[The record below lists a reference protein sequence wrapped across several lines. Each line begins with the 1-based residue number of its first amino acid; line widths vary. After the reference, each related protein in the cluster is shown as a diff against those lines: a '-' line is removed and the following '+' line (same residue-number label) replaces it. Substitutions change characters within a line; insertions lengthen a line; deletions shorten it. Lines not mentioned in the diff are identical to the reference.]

1 MKKFDFNSF
10 VQEQFEHFKDT
21 FSLEEVKDVLYLGED
36 AYTRDSPNSTGKTLV
51 LDFLAFKG
59 KKDDDKSFD
68 YSQELNKGLSIWITK
83 NSNFKGKSSIF
94 KIIKFALTG
103 NNNIKDDVN
112 KWIEEI
118 LLCFTIGIH
127 KYTIHIR
134 NKKRGL
140 VSTLYNFKITVWEEF
155 EQLAKSPIFETY
167 NKEDF
172 EYKIQEFFF
181 QQFSYYSLKWTQNS
195 SKKDSLDLV
204 ESSASWNTYFKSIY
218 LESKDYGVLF
228 YGGSLSHQGQK
239 VFQTLMGLDLTFA
252 INQLKIKQDGLN
264 NEKAKEK
271 LKNQSHESDIIK
283 KKEELKNEISEIEK
297 QIDDLSKKPVITVN
311 QEVIEL
317 QEQYTK
323 LVSKY
328 NQFSKLE
335 SDCRELSKNM
345 NNIESEIEQKRRA
358 YTSIQ
363 NRIDSIKKRIIEL
376 NEHIEIGVFL
386 SDLEVKNCPSCHHSI
401 NEEKRRNNLVAHQC
415 PLCSDGIIDSEDVD
429 KESYEEKIKQL
440 QEELLQSEQY
450 KKSVEEKGKVI
461 RNELKTL
468 EKNLKDKQIEL
479 QKTDIDKLL
488 LQIQSIKSQINAKL
502 VQNPINNSQREELI
516 IKKAVLEYQLKEI
529 EINSTQTKSLS
540 NYEGKISLLQNAIE
554 TLKKQRYEIGNN
566 TIRRLQDLMLKE
578 VHSFGIIS
586 ITGIRITENFD
597 VKYTQGGEEISFEKI
612 SEGEQLRAKLA
623 FYLSL
628 IQLDIE
634 FAMGKHTRF
643 LMIDSPGK
651 EEAGNIYMDGLIS
664 VLQDIEKRYG
674 DELQILIATA
684 DSRFENM
691 LKKQFVYQEDAF
703 IF

>member
-10 VQEQFEHFKDT
+10 VQEQFEQFQDT
-21 FSLEEVKDVLYLGED
+21 FTLEEVNDILYLGED

-59 KKDDDKSFD
+59 KKDDGNPFN

-103 NNNIKDDVN
+103 NNSIKYDVN
-112 KWIEEI
+112 KWVEEI
-118 LLCFTIGIH
+118 LLCFTIGVH
-127 KYTIHIR
+127 QYTINIT

-140 VSTLYNFKITVWEEF
+140 VSKLYNSKITVWAEF

-181 QQFSYYSLKWTQNS
+181 QQFSYYSLKWTQSS
-195 SKKDSLDLV
+195 SKKDSIDLV

-252 INQLKIKQDGLN
+252 INQLKVKQDGLN
-264 NEKAKEK
+264 NENAKEK
-271 LKNQSHESDIIK
+271 LKSQSQQSHIAK
-283 KKEELKNEISEIEK
+283 KKEELKEEISKIEK
-297 QIDDLSKKPVITVN
+297 QIDDLSKKPIIAID
-311 QEVIEL
+311 QEIIRL
-317 QEQYTK
+317 QEQHTR
-323 LVSKY
+323 LVSQY
-328 NQFSKLE
+328 NKFSKLH
-335 SDCRELSKNM
+335 SDCRELSKKINDTE
-345 NNIESEIEQKRRA
+345 NGIEQKRKA

-363 NRIDSIKKRIIEL
+363 NRIDSINRRILEL

-386 SDLEVKNCPSCHHSI
+386 SDLEVKNCPSCHHFV
-401 NEEKRRNNLVAHQC
+401 NEEKRKINLVEHKC

-429 KESYEEKIKQL
+429 KKSYEEKIKQL
-440 QEELLQSEQY
+440 QEELSQVEQQ
-450 KKSVEEKGKVI
+450 KKSVEDEGKVI
-461 RNELKTL
+461 RNELGTL
-468 EKNLKDKQIEL
+468 KSNLKGKETEL
-479 QKTDIDKLL
+479 QKEDIDNLL
-488 LQIQSIKSQINAKL
+488 LQIQSIQSQINTKL
-502 VQNPINNSQREELI
+502 AQNPINNSQREELI
-516 IKKAVLEYQLKEI
+516 IEKAVLEYQLKEI
-529 EINSTQTKSLS
+529 ENNSTQTKSLS
-540 NYEGKISLLQNAIE
+540 NYDEKISLLHNAIE
-554 TLKKQRYEIGNN
+554 ALKKQRYVIGND
-566 TIRRLQDLMLKE
+566 TIKRLQEFMLKE
-578 VHSFGIIS
+578 VHSFGITS
-586 ITGIRITENFD
+586 ITSIRITENFD
-597 VKYTQGGEEISFEKI
+597 VKYTQGGEEVSFEKI

-634 FAMGKHTRF
+634 SAMGKHTRF

-684 DSRFENM
+684 DSRFENT
-691 LKKQFVYQEDAF
+691 LKNQFVYQEDTF

>member
-10 VQEQFEHFKDT
+10 VQEQFEQFQDT
-21 FSLEEVKDVLYLGED
+21 FTLEEVKDILYLGED
-36 AYTRDSPNSTGKTLV
+36 VYTRDSPNSTGKTLV

-59 KKDDDKSFD
+59 KKDDGKPFN

-83 NSNFKGKSSIF
+83 NSNLKGKSSIF

-103 NNNIKDDVN
+103 SNSIKDDVN
-112 KWIEEI
+112 RWIEEI
-118 LLCFTIGIH
+118 LLCFTIGVH
-127 KYTIHIR
+127 HYTVHIT

-140 VSTLYNFKITVWEEF
+140 ASKLYNSKISVWEDL
-155 EQLAKSPIFETY
+155 EQLAKSPIFET
-167 NKEDF
+167 NNEKDF
-172 EYKIQEFFF
+172 EYEIQEFFF
-181 QQFSYYSLKWTQNS
+181 QQFSYYSLRWTQKHP
-195 SKKDSLDLV
+195 KKEKLDLIEV
-204 ESSASWNTYFKSIY
+204 PASWNTYFKSIY
-218 LESKDYGVLF
+218 LESKDYGALF

-252 INQLKIKQDGLN
+252 INQLTIKQDGLK
-264 NEKAKEK
+264 NENAKEK
-271 LKNQSHESDIIK
+271 LKSQSFQSHNDK
-283 KKEELKNEISEIEK
+283 KKEELKEEISKIEK
-297 QIDDLSKKPVITVN
+297 QIDDLNKKPVLAID
-311 QEVIEL
+311 QEIVGL
-317 QEQYTK
+317 QDQYTK
-323 LVSKY
+323 LISRY
-328 NQFSKLE
+328 NQISKLE
-335 SDCRELSKNM
+335 NDCRELSKNI
-345 NNIESEIEQKRRA
+345 NKVESEIEQKRKL
-358 YTSIQ
+358 YFSIQ
-363 NRIDSIKKRIIEL
+363 NRIDSINKRTLEL

-401 NEEKRRNNLVAHQC
+401 NEEKRKNNLSAHQC
-415 PLCSDGIIDSEDVD
+415 PLCSDGIIESEDVD

-440 QEELLQSEQY
+440 QGELFQVEQQ
-450 KKSVEEKGKVI
+450 KKSVEDEGKVI
-461 RNELKTL
+461 KNELGTL
-468 EKNLKDKQIEL
+468 KNTLKDKENEL
-479 QKTDIDKLL
+479 QKADNNNLL
-488 LQIQSIKSQINAKL
+488 LQIQSIQSQINIKL
-502 VQNPINNSQREELI
+502 AQNPMNNSQREELI

-529 EINSTQTKSLS
+529 ENNSTQTKSLS
-540 NYEGKISLLQNAIE
+540 NYEREISLLQNAIE
-554 TLKKQRYEIGNN
+554 ALKKQRYEIGNN
-566 TIRRLQDLMLKE
+566 IILRLQYLMLKE
-578 VHSFGIIS
+578 VHSFGITS

-634 FAMGKHTRF
+634 SAMGKHTRF

-684 DSRFENM
+684 DSRFENT
-691 LKKQFVYQEDAF
+691 LKNQFVYQEDTF